1 MSVIIKQLLHCGK
14 HCNYDNLLIEATDN
28 IKIKQIIKEKR
39 KQLGL
44 TQENIA
50 EYLGVS
56 TPAVSK
62 WENGTTYPDITLLP
76 GLARLLKTDLNTLL
90 SFNEEMS
97 EIEINNVVMTVQSTI
112 QEEGFEKAFQY
123 ALEQVR
129 AFPTCENLI
138 YSLGIILQPSL
149 GLQPIDQQHKYREEL
164 AKLYF
169 RIRNSENIEI
179 KKEAISYLFYLYCEK
194 REYDKATAL
203 LSDYP
208 ADTKLMMAH
217 LYQQKKE
224 YEPSCVLLEHR
235 MLEIAVELQSIL
247 VSLTQIA
254 LSEKRSAD
262 AEKLACIQE
271 QIAKQFGILECTA
284 YTAQLECAVN
294 EKDAERCT
302 QVLSLILSSMEEKW
316 NISSSALYQHLNLS
330 DENIENLP
338 QQLLSSM
345 IEQLLLDD
353 DTSFL
358 KENLAFQ
365 SLMQKYREHFER

>member
-1 MSVIIKQLLHCGK
+1 M
-14 HCNYDNLLIEATDN
+14 
-28 IKIKQIIKEKR
+28 KIKQIIKEKR

-76 GLARLLKTDLNTLL
+76 GLARLLKTDLNTLM
-90 SFNEEMS
+90 SFTEEMS
-97 EIEINNVVMTVQSTI
+97 EVEINNVVTKVQSII
-112 QEEGFEKAFQY
+112 QEDGFEQGFQF

-138 YSLGIILQPSL
+138 YSLGVFLQPSL
-149 GLQPIDQQHKYREEL
+149 ELQPIDQQNKYREEV

-179 KKEAISYLFYLYCEK
+179 KKEAISYLFYLYCKK

-208 ADTKLMMAH
+208 DDTKLMMAH

-316 NISSSALYQHLNLS
+316 NISASTLYQHLNLS

>member
-1 MSVIIKQLLHCGK
+1 M
-14 HCNYDNLLIEATDN
+14 
-28 IKIKQIIKEKR
+28 KIKQIIKEKR

-76 GLARLLKTDLNTLL
+76 GLARLLKTDLNTLM
-90 SFNEEMS
+90 SFTEEMS
-97 EIEINNVVMTVQSTI
+97 EVEINNVVTKVQSII
-112 QEEGFEKAFQY
+112 QEDGVEQGFQF

-138 YSLGIILQPSL
+138 YSLGVFLQPSL
-149 GLQPIDQQHKYREEL
+149 ELQPIDQQNKYREEL

-179 KKEAISYLFYLYCEK
+179 RKEAISYLFYLYCEK

-271 QIAKQFGILECTA
+271 QMAKQFGILECTA

-302 QVLSLILSSMEEKW
+302 QVLSLILSSMDEKW

>member
-1 MSVIIKQLLHCGK
+1 M
-14 HCNYDNLLIEATDN
+14 
-28 IKIKQIIKEKR
+28 KIKQIIKEKQ

>member
-1 MSVIIKQLLHCGK
+1 M
-14 HCNYDNLLIEATDN
+14 
-28 IKIKQIIKEKR
+28 KIKQIIKEKR

-76 GLARLLKTDLNTLL
+76 GLARLLKTDLNTLM
-90 SFNEEMS
+90 SFTEEMS
-97 EIEINNVVMTVQSTI
+97 EVEINNVVTKVQSII
-112 QEEGFEKAFQY
+112 QEDGVEQGFQF

-138 YSLGIILQPSL
+138 YSLGVFLQPSL
-149 GLQPIDQQHKYREEL
+149 ELQPIDQQNKYREEL

-179 KKEAISYLFYLYCEK
+179 KKEAISYLFYLYCKK

-208 ADTKLMMAH
+208 DDTKLMMAH

-302 QVLSLILSSMEEKW
+302 QVLSLILSSMDEKW

>member
-1 MSVIIKQLLHCGK
+1 M
-14 HCNYDNLLIEATDN
+14 
-28 IKIKQIIKEKR
+28 KIKQIIKEKR

-76 GLARLLKTDLNTLL
+76 GLARLLKTDLNTLM
-90 SFNEEMS
+90 SFTEEMS
-97 EIEINNVVMTVQSTI
+97 EVEINNVVTKVQSII
-112 QEEGFEKAFQY
+112 QEDGVEQGFQF

-138 YSLGIILQPSL
+138 YSLGVFLQPSL
-149 GLQPIDQQHKYREEL
+149 ELQPIDQQNKYREEL

-179 KKEAISYLFYLYCEK
+179 RKEAISYLFYLYCEK

-302 QVLSLILSSMEEKW
+302 QVLSLILSSMDEKW

>member
-1 MSVIIKQLLHCGK
+1 M
-14 HCNYDNLLIEATDN
+14 
-28 IKIKQIIKEKR
+28 KIKQIIKEKR

-76 GLARLLKTDLNTLL
+76 GLARLLKTDLNTLM
-90 SFNEEMS
+90 SFTEEMS
-97 EIEINNVVMTVQSTI
+97 EVEINNVVTKVQSII
-112 QEEGFEKAFQY
+112 QEDGVEQGFQF

-138 YSLGIILQPSL
+138 YSLGVFLQPSL
-149 GLQPIDQQHKYREEL
+149 ELQPIDQQNKYREEL

-179 KKEAISYLFYLYCEK
+179 KKEAISYLFYLYCKK

-208 ADTKLMMAH
+208 DDTKLMMAH

-271 QIAKQFGILECTA
+271 QIEKQFGILECTA

-302 QVLSLILSSMEEKW
+302 QVLSLILSSMDEKW

>member
-1 MSVIIKQLLHCGK
+1 M
-14 HCNYDNLLIEATDN
+14 
-28 IKIKQIIKEKR
+28 KISQIVKEKR
-39 KQLGL
+39 KHLGL

-76 GLARLLKTDLNTLL
+76 GLARLLKTDLNTLM

-97 EIEINNVVMTVQSTI
+97 EVEINNVVTKVQSII
-112 QEEGFEKAFQY
+112 QENGFEQGFQF
-123 ALEQVR
+123 ALDQVR

-138 YSLGIILQPSL
+138 YSLGVFLQPSL
-149 GLQPIDQQHKYREEL
+149 ELQPIDQQNKYREEL

-179 KKEAISYLFYLYCEK
+179 RKEAISYLFYLYCEK

-294 EKDAERCT
+294 EKDVERCT

-316 NISSSALYQHLNLS
+316 NISSFALYQHLNLS

-338 QQLLSSM
+338 QQLLSPM
-345 IEQLLLDD
+345 IEQLLLDN

-365 SLMQKYREHFER
+365 SLMQRYREHFER

>member
-1 MSVIIKQLLHCGK
+1 M
-14 HCNYDNLLIEATDN
+14 
-28 IKIKQIIKEKR
+28 
-39 KQLGL
+39 
-44 TQENIA
+44 
-50 EYLGVS
+50 
-56 TPAVSK
+56 
-62 WENGTTYPDITLLP
+62 
-76 GLARLLKTDLNTLL
+76 LKTDLNTLM

-97 EIEINNVVMTVQSTI
+97 EVEINNVVTKVQSII
-112 QEEGFEKAFQY
+112 QENGFEQGFQF
-123 ALEQVR
+123 ALDQVR

-138 YSLGIILQPSL
+138 YSLGVFLQPSL
-149 GLQPIDQQHKYREEL
+149 ELQPIDQQNKYREEL

-179 KKEAISYLFYLYCEK
+179 RKEAISYLFYLYCEK

-294 EKDAERCT
+294 EKDVERCT

-345 IEQLLLDD
+345 IEQLVIDN

-358 KENLAFQ
+358 KENPAFQ
-365 SLMQKYREHFER
+365 SLMQRYREHFAR

>member
-1 MSVIIKQLLHCGK
+1 M
-14 HCNYDNLLIEATDN
+14 
-28 IKIKQIIKEKR
+28 KIKQIIKEKR

-254 LSEKRSAD
+254 LSEKRNAD

>member
-1 MSVIIKQLLHCGK
+1 M
-14 HCNYDNLLIEATDN
+14 
-28 IKIKQIIKEKR
+28 KISQIVKEKR
-39 KQLGL
+39 KHLGL

-76 GLARLLKTDLNTLL
+76 GLARLLKTDLNTLM

-97 EIEINNVVMTVQSTI
+97 EVEINNVVTKVQSII
-112 QEEGFEKAFQY
+112 QENGFEQGFQF
-123 ALEQVR
+123 ALDQVR

-138 YSLGIILQPSL
+138 YSLGVFLQPSL
-149 GLQPIDQQHKYREEL
+149 ELQPIDQQNKYREEL

-179 KKEAISYLFYLYCEK
+179 RKEAISYLFYLYCEK

-247 VSLTQIA
+247 VSLAQIA

-294 EKDAERCT
+294 EKDVERCT

-345 IEQLLLDD
+345 IEQLVIDN

>member
-1 MSVIIKQLLHCGK
+1 M
-14 HCNYDNLLIEATDN
+14 
-28 IKIKQIIKEKR
+28 KISQIVKEKR
-39 KQLGL
+39 KHLGL

-76 GLARLLKTDLNTLL
+76 GLARLLKTDLNTLM

-97 EIEINNVVMTVQSTI
+97 EVEINNVVTKVQSII
-112 QEEGFEKAFQY
+112 QENGFEQGFQF
-123 ALEQVR
+123 ALDQVR

-138 YSLGIILQPSL
+138 YSLGVFLQPSL
-149 GLQPIDQQHKYREEL
+149 ELQPIDQQNKYREEL

-179 KKEAISYLFYLYCEK
+179 RKEAISYLFYLYCEK

-302 QVLSLILSSMEEKW
+302 QVLSLILSSMDEKW

>member
-1 MSVIIKQLLHCGK
+1 M
-14 HCNYDNLLIEATDN
+14 
-28 IKIKQIIKEKR
+28 KISQIVKEKR
-39 KQLGL
+39 KHLGL

-76 GLARLLKTDLNTLL
+76 GLARLLKTDLNTLM

-97 EIEINNVVMTVQSTI
+97 EVEINNVVTKVQSII
-112 QEEGFEKAFQY
+112 QENGFEQGFQF
-123 ALEQVR
+123 ALDQVR
-129 AFPTCENLI
+129 AFPTCGNLI
-138 YSLGIILQPSL
+138 YSLGVFLQPSL
-149 GLQPIDQQHKYREEL
+149 ELQPIDQQNKYREEL

-179 KKEAISYLFYLYCEK
+179 RKEAISYLFYLYCEK

-294 EKDAERCT
+294 EKDVERCT

-345 IEQLLLDD
+345 IEQLVIDN

-358 KENLAFQ
+358 KENPAFQ
-365 SLMQKYREHFER
+365 SLMQRYREHFER

>member
-1 MSVIIKQLLHCGK
+1 M
-14 HCNYDNLLIEATDN
+14 
-28 IKIKQIIKEKR
+28 KIKQIIKEKR

-76 GLARLLKTDLNTLL
+76 GLARLLKTDLNTLM
-90 SFNEEMS
+90 SFTEEMS
-97 EIEINNVVMTVQSTI
+97 EVEINNVVTKVQSII
-112 QEEGFEKAFQY
+112 QEDGVEQGFQF

-138 YSLGIILQPSL
+138 YSLGVFLQPSL
-149 GLQPIDQQHKYREEL
+149 ELQPIDQQNKYREEL

-179 KKEAISYLFYLYCEK
+179 KKEAISYLFYLYCKK

-208 ADTKLMMAH
+208 DDTKLMMAH

-294 EKDAERCT
+294 EKDVERCT

>member
-1 MSVIIKQLLHCGK
+1 M
-14 HCNYDNLLIEATDN
+14 
-28 IKIKQIIKEKR
+28 KIKQIIKEKR

-76 GLARLLKTDLNTLL
+76 GLARLLKTDLNTLM
-90 SFNEEMS
+90 SFTEEMS
-97 EIEINNVVMTVQSTI
+97 EVEINNVVTKVQSII
-112 QEEGFEKAFQY
+112 QEDGFEQGFQF

-138 YSLGIILQPSL
+138 YSLGVFLQPSL
-149 GLQPIDQQHKYREEL
+149 ELQPIDQQNKYREEV

-316 NISSSALYQHLNLS
+316 NISASTLYQHLNLS

>member
-1 MSVIIKQLLHCGK
+1 M
-14 HCNYDNLLIEATDN
+14 
-28 IKIKQIIKEKR
+28 
-39 KQLGL
+39 
-44 TQENIA
+44 
-50 EYLGVS
+50 
-56 TPAVSK
+56 
-62 WENGTTYPDITLLP
+62 
-76 GLARLLKTDLNTLL
+76 LKTDLNTLM
-90 SFNEEMS
+90 SFTEEMS
-97 EIEINNVVMTVQSTI
+97 EVEINNVVTKVQSII
-112 QEEGFEKAFQY
+112 QEDGVEQGFQF

-138 YSLGIILQPSL
+138 YSLGVFLQPSL
-149 GLQPIDQQHKYREEL
+149 ELQPIDQQNKYREEL

-179 KKEAISYLFYLYCEK
+179 KKEAISYLFYLYCKK

-208 ADTKLMMAH
+208 DDTKLMMAH

-271 QIAKQFGILECTA
+271 QMAKQFGILECTA

-302 QVLSLILSSMEEKW
+302 QVLSLILSSMDEKW

>member
-1 MSVIIKQLLHCGK
+1 M
-14 HCNYDNLLIEATDN
+14 
-28 IKIKQIIKEKR
+28 
-39 KQLGL
+39 
-44 TQENIA
+44 
-50 EYLGVS
+50 
-56 TPAVSK
+56 
-62 WENGTTYPDITLLP
+62 
-76 GLARLLKTDLNTLL
+76 ARLLKTDLNTLL

-97 EIEINNVVMTVQSTI
+97 EVEISNVVMTVQSII
-112 QEEGFEKAFQY
+112 QEDGFEKAFQY
-123 ALEQVR
+123 ALDQVR

-149 GLQPIDQQHKYREEL
+149 GLQPIDQQNKYREEL

-179 KKEAISYLFYLYCEK
+179 KKEAVSFLFYLYCEK
-194 REYDKATAL
+194 REYDNAAAL

-247 VSLTQIA
+247 ISLTQIA

-345 IEQLLLDD
+345 IEQLVLDN

-358 KENLAFQ
+358 KENPAFQ
-365 SLMQKYREHFER
+365 SLMQRYREHFER

>member
-1 MSVIIKQLLHCGK
+1 M
-14 HCNYDNLLIEATDN
+14 E
-28 IKIKQIIKEKR
+28 
-39 KQLGL
+39 
-44 TQENIA
+44 
-50 EYLGVS
+50 
-56 TPAVSK
+56 
-62 WENGTTYPDITLLP
+62 
-76 GLARLLKTDLNTLL
+76 
-90 SFNEEMS
+90 
-97 EIEINNVVMTVQSTI
+97 
-112 QEEGFEKAFQY
+112 
-123 ALEQVR
+123 
-129 AFPTCENLI
+129 
-138 YSLGIILQPSL
+138 
-149 GLQPIDQQHKYREEL
+149 LQPIDQQNKYREEL

-179 KKEAISYLFYLYCEK
+179 KKEAISYLFYLYCKK

-208 ADTKLMMAH
+208 DDTKLMMAH

-271 QIAKQFGILECTA
+271 QMAKQFGILECTA

-302 QVLSLILSSMEEKW
+302 QVLSLILSSMDEKW

>member
-1 MSVIIKQLLHCGK
+1 M
-14 HCNYDNLLIEATDN
+14 
-28 IKIKQIIKEKR
+28 KISQIVKEKR
-39 KQLGL
+39 KHLGL

-76 GLARLLKTDLNTLL
+76 GLARLLKTDLNTLM

-97 EIEINNVVMTVQSTI
+97 EVEINNVVTKVQSII
-112 QEEGFEKAFQY
+112 QENGFEQGFQF
-123 ALEQVR
+123 ALDQVR

-138 YSLGIILQPSL
+138 YSLGVFLQPSL
-149 GLQPIDQQHKYREEL
+149 ELQPIDQQNKYREEL

-179 KKEAISYLFYLYCEK
+179 RKEAISYLFYLYCEK

-294 EKDAERCT
+294 EKDVERCT

-345 IEQLLLDD
+345 IEQLVIDN

-358 KENLAFQ
+358 KENPAFQ
-365 SLMQKYREHFER
+365 SLMVRYREHFER

>member
-1 MSVIIKQLLHCGK
+1 M
-14 HCNYDNLLIEATDN
+14 
-28 IKIKQIIKEKR
+28 KISQIVKEKR
-39 KQLGL
+39 KHLGL

-76 GLARLLKTDLNTLL
+76 GLARLLKTDLNTLM

-97 EIEINNVVMTVQSTI
+97 EVEINNVVTKVQSII
-112 QEEGFEKAFQY
+112 QENGFEQGFQF
-123 ALEQVR
+123 ALDQVR

-138 YSLGIILQPSL
+138 YSLGVFLQPSL
-149 GLQPIDQQHKYREEL
+149 ELQPIDQQNKYREEL

-179 KKEAISYLFYLYCEK
+179 RKLAISYLFYLYCEK

-294 EKDAERCT
+294 EKDVERCT

-345 IEQLLLDD
+345 IEQLVIDN

-358 KENLAFQ
+358 KENPAFQ
-365 SLMQKYREHFER
+365 SLMQRYREQFER

>member
-1 MSVIIKQLLHCGK
+1 M
-14 HCNYDNLLIEATDN
+14 
-28 IKIKQIIKEKR
+28 KIKQIIKEKR

-76 GLARLLKTDLNTLL
+76 GLARLLKTDLNTLM

-97 EIEINNVVMTVQSTI
+97 EVEINNVVTKVQSII
-112 QEEGFEKAFQY
+112 QENGFEQGFQF
-123 ALEQVR
+123 ALDQVR

-138 YSLGIILQPSL
+138 YSLGVFLQPSL
-149 GLQPIDQQHKYREEL
+149 ELQPIDQQNKYREEL

-179 KKEAISYLFYLYCEK
+179 RKEAISYLFYLYCEK

>member
-1 MSVIIKQLLHCGK
+1 M
-14 HCNYDNLLIEATDN
+14 
-28 IKIKQIIKEKR
+28 
-39 KQLGL
+39 
-44 TQENIA
+44 
-50 EYLGVS
+50 
-56 TPAVSK
+56 
-62 WENGTTYPDITLLP
+62 
-76 GLARLLKTDLNTLL
+76 LKTDLNTLM

-97 EIEINNVVMTVQSTI
+97 EVEINNVVTKVQSII
-112 QEEGFEKAFQY
+112 QENGFEQGFQF
-123 ALEQVR
+123 ALDQVR

-138 YSLGIILQPSL
+138 YSLGVFLQPSL
-149 GLQPIDQQHKYREEL
+149 ELQPIDQQNKYREEL

-179 KKEAISYLFYLYCEK
+179 RKEAISYLFYLYCEK

-330 DENIENLP
+330 DENIEKLP

>member
-1 MSVIIKQLLHCGK
+1 M
-14 HCNYDNLLIEATDN
+14 
-28 IKIKQIIKEKR
+28 KIKQIIKEKR

-76 GLARLLKTDLNTLL
+76 GLARLLKTDLNTLM
-90 SFNEEMS
+90 SFTEEMS
-97 EIEINNVVMTVQSTI
+97 EVEINNVVTKVQSII
-112 QEEGFEKAFQY
+112 QEDGVEQGFQF

-138 YSLGIILQPSL
+138 YSLGVFLQPSL
-149 GLQPIDQQHKYREEL
+149 ELQPIDQQNKYREEL

-179 KKEAISYLFYLYCEK
+179 KKEAISYLFYLYCKK

-208 ADTKLMMAH
+208 DDTKLMMAH

-294 EKDAERCT
+294 EKDVERCT
-302 QVLSLILSSMEEKW
+302 QVLSLILSSMDEKW

>member
-1 MSVIIKQLLHCGK
+1 M
-14 HCNYDNLLIEATDN
+14 
-28 IKIKQIIKEKR
+28 KIKQIIKEKR

>member
-1 MSVIIKQLLHCGK
+1 M
-14 HCNYDNLLIEATDN
+14 
-28 IKIKQIIKEKR
+28 KIKQIIKEKR

-76 GLARLLKTDLNTLL
+76 GLARLLKTDLNTLM
-90 SFNEEMS
+90 SFTEEMS
-97 EIEINNVVMTVQSTI
+97 EVEINNVVTKVQSII
-112 QEEGFEKAFQY
+112 QEDGVEQGFQF

-138 YSLGIILQPSL
+138 YSLGVFLQPSL
-149 GLQPIDQQHKYREEL
+149 ELQPIDQQNKYREEL

-179 KKEAISYLFYLYCEK
+179 KKEAISYLFYLYCKK

-208 ADTKLMMAH
+208 DDTKLMMAH

-224 YEPSCVLLEHR
+224 YEPSCVLLELR

-271 QIAKQFGILECTA
+271 QMAKQFGILECTA

-302 QVLSLILSSMEEKW
+302 QVLSLILSSMDEKW

>member
-1 MSVIIKQLLHCGK
+1 M
-14 HCNYDNLLIEATDN
+14 
-28 IKIKQIIKEKR
+28 KISQIVKEKR
-39 KQLGL
+39 KHLGL

-76 GLARLLKTDLNTLL
+76 GLARLLKTDLNTLM

-97 EIEINNVVMTVQSTI
+97 EVEINNVVTKVQSII
-112 QEEGFEKAFQY
+112 QENGFEQGFQF
-123 ALEQVR
+123 ALDQVR

-138 YSLGIILQPSL
+138 YSLGVFLQPSL
-149 GLQPIDQQHKYREEL
+149 ELQPIDQQNKYREEL

-179 KKEAISYLFYLYCEK
+179 RKEAISYLFYLYCEK

-294 EKDAERCT
+294 EKDVERCT

-345 IEQLLLDD
+345 IEQLVIDN

-358 KENLAFQ
+358 KENPAFQ
-365 SLMQKYREHFER
+365 SLMQRYRENSDR

>member
-1 MSVIIKQLLHCGK
+1 M
-14 HCNYDNLLIEATDN
+14 
-28 IKIKQIIKEKR
+28 KIKQIIKEKR

-76 GLARLLKTDLNTLL
+76 GLARLLKTDLNTLM
-90 SFNEEMS
+90 SFTEEMS
-97 EIEINNVVMTVQSTI
+97 EVEINNVVTKVQSII
-112 QEEGFEKAFQY
+112 QEDGVEQGFQF

-138 YSLGIILQPSL
+138 YSLGVFLQPSL
-149 GLQPIDQQHKYREEL
+149 ELQPIDQQNKYREEL

-179 KKEAISYLFYLYCEK
+179 KKEAISYLFYLYCKK

-208 ADTKLMMAH
+208 DDTKLMMAH

-271 QIAKQFGILECTA
+271 QMAKQFGILECTA

-302 QVLSLILSSMEEKW
+302 QVLSLILSSMDEKW

-365 SLMQKYREHFER
+365 SLMQKYREHFEM

>member
-1 MSVIIKQLLHCGK
+1 M
-14 HCNYDNLLIEATDN
+14 
-28 IKIKQIIKEKR
+28 KIKQIIKEKR

-76 GLARLLKTDLNTLL
+76 GLARLLKTDLNTLM
-90 SFNEEMS
+90 SFTEEMS
-97 EIEINNVVMTVQSTI
+97 EVEINNVVTKVQSII
-112 QEEGFEKAFQY
+112 QEDGVEQGFQF

-138 YSLGIILQPSL
+138 YSLGVFLQPSL
-149 GLQPIDQQHKYREEL
+149 ELQPIDQQNKYREEL

-179 KKEAISYLFYLYCEK
+179 KKEAISYLFYLYCKK

-208 ADTKLMMAH
+208 DDTKLMMAH

-271 QIAKQFGILECTA
+271 QMAKQFGILECTA

-302 QVLSLILSSMEEKW
+302 QVLSLILSSMDEKW

>member
-1 MSVIIKQLLHCGK
+1 M
-14 HCNYDNLLIEATDN
+14 
-28 IKIKQIIKEKR
+28 KISQIVKEKR
-39 KQLGL
+39 KHLGL

-76 GLARLLKTDLNTLL
+76 GLARLLKTDLNTLM

-97 EIEINNVVMTVQSTI
+97 EVEINNVVTKVQSII
-112 QEEGFEKAFQY
+112 QENGFEQGFQF
-123 ALEQVR
+123 ALDQVR

-138 YSLGIILQPSL
+138 YSLGVFLQPSL
-149 GLQPIDQQHKYREEL
+149 ELQPIDQQNKYREEL

-179 KKEAISYLFYLYCEK
+179 RKEAISYLFYLYCEK